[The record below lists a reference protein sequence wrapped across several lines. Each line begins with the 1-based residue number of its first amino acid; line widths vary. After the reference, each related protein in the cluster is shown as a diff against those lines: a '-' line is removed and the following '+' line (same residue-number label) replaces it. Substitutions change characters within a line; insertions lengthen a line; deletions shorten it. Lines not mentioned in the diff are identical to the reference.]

1 MMFCVSVRYVYYRRD
16 IYNVAQITIFCKGYL
31 AIICQNLSTAFD
43 KTKRSAKEERCVS
56 AVFDDRQQLQ
66 QVADHIIAPVVGVF
80 RLAVVAG
87 GDPGVAP
94 ALHVGA
100 EAVADQ
106 NGAAAQLVAD
116 DGKDAV
122 EENLLRLAA
131 AELLGDENAVE
142 QMRKAGTRDA
152 RLLRKGVTV
161 GDDVDP
167 AFSVQRL
174 EKLTAVRHKGVS
186 FGQIQEII
194 MVERLRIDVQSP
206 FGKVEPEALGEN
218 ERLRD
223 LAALECPPEP
233 VIVDLVGRHVL
244 PCEGNVPAR
253 KGPFQRLK
261 GALPEIKKRI
271 VNIDQNNVV
280 AHDSLPKIFFSII
293 AEAML

>member
-1 MMFCVSVRYVYYRRD
+1 
-16 IYNVAQITIFCKGYL
+16 
-31 AIICQNLSTAFD
+31 
-43 KTKRSAKEERCVS
+43 
-56 AVFDDRQQLQ
+56 
-66 QVADHIIAPVVGVF
+66 
-80 RLAVVAG
+80 
-87 GDPGVAP
+87 
-94 ALHVGA
+94 
-100 EAVADQ
+100 
-106 NGAAAQLVAD
+106 
-116 DGKDAV
+116 
-122 EENLLRLAA
+122 
-131 AELLGDENAVE
+131 
-142 QMRKAGTRDA
+142 MRKAGTRDA

>member
-1 MMFCVSVRYVYYRRD
+1 
-16 IYNVAQITIFCKGYL
+16 
-31 AIICQNLSTAFD
+31 
-43 KTKRSAKEERCVS
+43 
-56 AVFDDRQQLQ
+56 
-66 QVADHIIAPVVGVF
+66 
-80 RLAVVAG
+80 
-87 GDPGVAP
+87 
-94 ALHVGA
+94 
-100 EAVADQ
+100 
-106 NGAAAQLVAD
+106 
-116 DGKDAV
+116 
-122 EENLLRLAA
+122 
-131 AELLGDENAVE
+131 
-142 QMRKAGTRDA
+142 
-152 RLLRKGVTV
+152 
-161 GDDVDP
+161 
-167 AFSVQRL
+167 
-174 EKLTAVRHKGVS
+174 
-186 FGQIQEII
+186 

-280 AHDSLPKIFFSII
+280 AHDCLPKIFFSII